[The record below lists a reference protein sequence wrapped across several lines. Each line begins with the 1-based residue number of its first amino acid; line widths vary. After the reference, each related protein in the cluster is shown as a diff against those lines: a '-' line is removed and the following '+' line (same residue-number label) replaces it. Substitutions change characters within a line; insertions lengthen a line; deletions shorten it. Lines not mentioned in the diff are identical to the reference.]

1 MEDGF
6 RTKTG
11 RCVIGDGE
19 VRLEPDLREAIRG
32 YDRLVLALGAGIL
45 LGIAGLAVMTGTSP
59 RVVGLGF
66 LVGGLFSLA
75 GVAAN
80 VYREHSRITSIPFE
94 QIQHVT
100 VREGRL
106 LTLSPRFVISRD
118 SRQGEAV
125 RYVMMHS
132 IRFSSGREEFERG
145 KELFLEHGLE
155 LRGTLRDGD
164 ELEGVFEEDATDG
177 DQVGAS
183 DESSPGEKTVDDIL
197 DDEPEPGVPA
207 GIDYER
213 YQRVQAGEIDEE
225 LPEEFKRHQPDENRS

>member
-11 RCVIGDGE
+11 RCVVTDGE
-19 VRLEPDLREAIRG
+19 VRLEPDLREAVRG
-32 YDRLVLALGAGIL
+32 YDRSAVVLGTGIL
-45 LGIAGLAVMTGTSP
+45 LGIAGGAVLTGTSP
-59 RVVGLGF
+59 SVVALGV
-66 LVGGLFSLA
+66 LVGALFSVA
-75 GVAAN
+75 GIGAN

-106 LTLSPRFVISRD
+106 LTLSPRFVINRD

-145 KELFLEHGLE
+145 KELFLRNGLE

-164 ELEGVFEEDATDG
+164 EFEGVFEDDADG
-177 DQVGAS
+177 ESQES
-183 DESSPGEKTVDDIL
+183 DPDEKTVDDIVE
-197 DDEPEPGVPA
+197 DEPDPAVPA
-207 GIDYER
+207 GIDYDR

-225 LPEEFKRHQPDENRS
+225 LPEEFQRHFPDED